1 SPHLSGTNHT
11 LRERVI
17 RWRPARTGDTQNRVV
32 TVVDAFDPKH
42 GRVFHSCPVIA
53 EPFAKRTVG
62 LDVSRM
68 NESFDGDFGVG
79 RKRQTG
85 YFPHDEIKCSFSD
98 PAAVIVFGIAKL
110 DGIAGG
116 QK

>member
-1 SPHLSGTNHT
+1 MTRISLFDRDHIEETADAGFERPNSLHVGQPSFFDPVPHLSGTNHT

-17 RWRPARTGDTQNRVV
+17 RWRPAGARDTQNRVV

-42 GRVFHSCPVIA
+42 GRVFHLGTVVTEPLA
-53 EPFAKRTVG
+53 ERPIR

-79 RKRQTG
+79 RKG
-85 YFPHDEIKCSFSD
+85 
-98 PAAVIVFGIAKL
+98 
-110 DGIAGG
+110 
-116 QK
+116 